1 MSAITRSVSEIR
13 NVVVSSNCPE
23 LSYADAVN
31 SKLAKLQER
40 IKEVSIHG
48 FFTFKLSTKFS
59 IKHSKQTVLLIVN
72 TCNKIL
78 FYFKIVVHLKTQI

>member
-48 FFTFKLSTKFS
+48 FLLLSCLRSF
-59 IKHSKQTVLLIVN
+59 LLNIPSR
-72 TCNKIL
+72 L
-78 FYFKIVVHLKTQI
+78 FFNR